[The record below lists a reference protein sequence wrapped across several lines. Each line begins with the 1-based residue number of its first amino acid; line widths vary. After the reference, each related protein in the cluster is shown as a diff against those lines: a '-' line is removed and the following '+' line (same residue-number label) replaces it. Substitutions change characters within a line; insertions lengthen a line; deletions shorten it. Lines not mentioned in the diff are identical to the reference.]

1 MDTTTTIGLI
11 LIAVAAGLVVI
22 LTVWSLR
29 RINRINDA
37 GPRSAREILHA
48 DAGDADE

>member
-1 MDTTTTIGLI
+1 MDTTTTIGLV
-11 LIAVAAGLVVI
+11 LIAVATGLLIV

-48 DAGDADE
+48 DSVDDDE